1 MSETHD
7 IDIRVFWE
15 DTDAAG
21 IVYYA
26 NYLKFM
32 ERGRTEWLRARGLE
46 QRRLAEETGVGFAVR
61 EVHLDYLS
69 PARLDDLLTLS
80 SRIVDVKGASI
91 TFEQTVRRD
100 RTILVT
106 GRVKCAAMDIESG
119 RPRRIPKELAALV

>member
-7 IDIRVFWE
+7 IAVRVFWE

-32 ERGRTEWLRARGLE
+32 ERGRTEWLRAKGVE
-46 QRRLAEETGVGFAVR
+46 QRRLAEDMGVGFAVR
-61 EVHLDYLS
+61 EVHLDYLA
-69 PARLDDLLTLS
+69 PARLDDLLSVS
-80 SRIVDVKGASI
+80 SRVVDLSGASI

-106 GRVKCAAMDIESG
+106 GRVKCAVMDIESG
-119 RPRRIPKELAALV
+119 RPRRIPKDLAALV

>member
-7 IDIRVFWE
+7 IAVRVFWE

-32 ERGRTEWLRARGLE
+32 ERGRTEWLRARGVE
-46 QRRLAEETGVGFAVR
+46 QRKLAAEKGIGFAVR

-69 PARLDDLLTLS
+69 PGAAR
-80 SRIVDVKGASI
+80 
-91 TFEQTVRRD
+91 
-100 RTILVT
+100 
-106 GRVKCAAMDIESG
+106 
-119 RPRRIPKELAALV
+119 

>member
-7 IDIRVFWE
+7 IAVRVFWE

-32 ERGRTEWLRARGLE
+32 ERGRTEWLRARGVE
-46 QRRLAEETGVGFAVR
+46 QRKLAAEKGIGFAVR

-69 PARLDDLLTLS
+69 PARLDDLLTVS
-80 SRIVDVKGASI
+80 SRVIDVSGASI

-106 GRVKCAAMDIESG
+106 GRVKCAVMDIESG
-119 RPRRIPKELAALV
+119 RPRRIPKDLVALV